1 LHAATAQETTMA
13 KKTTPKTTTAKT
25 KASPAATASAAT
37 KPAAKRQKAPTT
49 HKLIWRDTTC
59 RVKHTPNYLSPGWT
73 HIEITVVSPK
83 GAPLPITGTGYRSHF
98 LDEELLAAAGGPV
111 AFFQRWIE
119 QEATTKAWAKVE
131 FKWRQLELFPRST
144 RP

>member
-1 LHAATAQETTMA
+1 LHAATAQEITMA
-13 KKTTPKTTTAKT
+13 KKTTTQTTTTKS

-37 KPAAKRQKAPTT
+37 KTAAKRQKTPTT
-49 HKLIWRDTTC
+49 HKLIWRDMTC
-59 RVKHTPNYLSPGWT
+59 RIKHTPNYLSPGWT
-73 HIEITVVSPK
+73 HIEITVVNPK

-98 LDEELLAAAGGPV
+98 LDEELLTAAGGPV

-119 QEATTKAWAKVE
+119 HEATTKAWAKVE
-131 FKWRQLELFPRST
+131 FKWRQLELFPHST

>member
-1 LHAATAQETTMA
+1 MA
-13 KKTTPKTTTAKT
+13 KKTTANTTTAKS
-25 KASPAATASAAT
+25 KVSPAAT
-37 KPAAKRQKAPTT
+37 KLAAKRQKAPNT
-49 HKLIWRDTTC
+49 HKLVWRDMTC
-59 RVKHTPNYLSPGWT
+59 RVKHTQNYLSPGWT
-73 HIEITVVSPK
+73 HIEITVITPK
-83 GAPLPITGTGYRSHF
+83 GAPLPISGTGYRSHF

-119 QEATTKAWAKVE
+119 QEATTKAWAKAE